1 MSIIKAIEKAEQRA
15 IERGWDKVF
24 YFFDIH
30 ETILYPDYSNKEK
43 PKFYPFAKEVLQ
55 YLSKR
60 EDISISL
67 YTCSYPEEIVNYI
80 RFFESNSINFEMVNK
95 NSEVKDNAYG
105 YYRDKPYFNV
115 LFEDKSGFDAE
126 KDWLDLIIYYGLA
139 DDIYI
144 SE

>member
-1 MSIIKAIEKAEQRA
+1 VSIIKAIEKAEQRA

>member
-30 ETILYPDYSNKEK
+30 ETILHLDYSNKEK

>member
-105 YYRDKPYFNV
+105 YYSDKPYFNV